1 LLLFFTEGL
10 KGSIKKLGLTQ
21 GIFYQLMINISA
33 NISRDLG
40 MVPGGEFR
48 RAVVEV
54 PITKIYFNY
63 TFTYDRYYMLFKY
76 VVGKKI

>member
-1 LLLFFTEGL
+1 LIFIEDL

-40 MVPGGEFR
+40 MIPGGEFR
-48 RAVVEV
+48 RAVIEV
-54 PITKIYFNY
+54 LISYNFSYYGLHNYMYIYFY
-63 TFTYDRYYMLFKY
+63 KFF
-76 VVGKKI
+76 

>member
-1 LLLFFTEGL
+1 MYNLIFLEDL

-40 MVPGGEFR
+40 MIPGGEFR

-54 PITKIYFNY
+54 LICHNFSYYGLHVYDKYKC
-63 TFTYDRYYMLFKY
+63 TFFY
-76 VVGKKI
+76 

>member
-1 LLLFFTEGL
+1 
-10 KGSIKKLGLTQ
+10 
-21 GIFYQLMINISA
+21 MINISA

-54 PITKIYFNY
+54 FLITIILFFRFYIFLNFN
-63 TFTYDRYYMLFKY
+63 F
-76 VVGKKI
+76 

>member
-1 LLLFFTEGL
+1 LIFIDDL
-10 KGSIKKLGLTQ
+10 KGSIKKLGFTQ

-40 MVPGGEFR
+40 MIPGGEFR

-54 PITKIYFNY
+54 IISHF
-63 TFTYDRYYMLFKY
+63 FFF
-76 VVGKKI
+76 

>member
-1 LLLFFTEGL
+1 MIFIDDL
-10 KGSIKKLGLTQ
+10 KGSIKKLGFTQ

-40 MVPGGEFR
+40 MIPGGEFR

-54 PITKIYFNY
+54 ICHNLFLVWFVSMVCIKKYFFY
-63 TFTYDRYYMLFKY
+63 
-76 VVGKKI
+76 

>member
-1 LLLFFTEGL
+1 MYYLIFTEGL

-54 PITKIYFNY
+54 FNY
-63 TFTYDRYYMLFKY
+63 YNFTFS
-76 VVGKKI
+76 I